1 MGKKRTRKRKL
12 FFLFITSITALFI
25 IQGCTNIKS
34 WQAKRKL
41 NKANKIMIK
50 GKFEK
55 SLDKNKEVLRL
66 FPQMLGDQ
74 AHYQMGLNYA
84 HPENPELDY
93 QKAIEIFQSII
104 LEYPKS
110 KLRDE
115 ATIWILS
122 LRKFAENSKRIEE
135 LENQI
140 KKLKEVDL
148 GIEEKKRISL
158 PNE

>member
-1 MGKKRTRKRKL
+1 MGKKRTWKRKYI
-12 FFLFITSITALFI
+12 FLFITSIIALAI
-25 IQGCTNIKS
+25 IQGCSNIKS

-50 GKFEK
+50 GEFEK
-55 SLDKNKEVLRL
+55 SLDNNKEVLRL

-84 HPENPELDY
+84 HPENPNMDY

-104 LEYPKS
+104 VEYPKS
-110 KLRDE
+110 ELRDE

-122 LRKFAENSKRIEE
+122 LRKFSENSERINE

-140 KKLKEVDL
+140 KKLKEIDL

-158 PNE
+158 PNR